1 VSARSN
7 THPAFIQPELAT
19 LVSEPPKGDEWLH
32 EMKFDGYRLECLLER
47 GRARLITR
55 SGLDWTDRFPNVA
68 EAAAA
73 IPARSAVLDGEVV
86 VLLPDGRSSFR
97 ALQLAL
103 KGEPSGPMV
112 YFAFDLL
119 ALDGKDLRRFPLI
132 ERKDLL
138 ADLLHGR
145 RRGSRVVRFSEH
157 VEGHGDTVY
166 ARACKAG
173 LEGIISKRSDSPYS
187 SARTRAWL
195 KVKCVNRQEFV
206 VVGFTEPKGGRG
218 GFGALLLGVH
228 NGKRLTY
235 AGKVGTGFSDALL
248 RDTRRELEGLIR
260 KEPTVDAGPDGRRA
274 HWVEPKKVAEVV
286 FTEWTDDGRLRHP
299 AFVGFREDKPARH
312 VRRERVAK

>member
-1 VSARSN
+1 VAARSSARGV
-7 THPAFIQPELAT
+7 FIEPELAT
-19 LVSEPPKGDEWLH
+19 LVAEPPKGDDWLH
-32 EMKFDGYRLECLLER
+32 EMKFDGYRIECLLER

-55 SGLDWTDRFPNVA
+55 SGLDWTDRFPSVA
-68 EAAAA
+68 EAASAV
-73 IPARSAVLDGEVV
+73 PARSAILDGEVV
-86 VLLPDGRSSFR
+86 VLLPDGRTSFR

-103 KGEPSGPMV
+103 KGESSGPMA
-112 YFAFDLL
+112 YFVFDLL
-119 ALDGKDLRRFPLI
+119 ELDGRDLRRFPLI

-138 ADLLHGR
+138 AELLRGR
-145 RRGSRVVRFSEH
+145 RRGSKVVRFSEH
-157 VEGHGDTVY
+157 VEGHGETVY

-173 LEGIISKRSDSPYS
+173 LEGIISKRSDSTYS

-195 KVKCVNRQEFV
+195 KVKCMNRQEFV

-228 NGKRLTY
+228 NGKGLKY

-248 RDTRRELEGLIR
+248 RDTRRELDRLIR

-299 AFVGFREDKPARH
+299 AFVGFREDKPVRQI
-312 VRRERVAK
+312 RRERAAK

>member
-1 VSARSN
+1 VRNRVRA
-7 THPAFIQPELAT
+7 TFIQPELAT
-19 LVSEPPKGDEWLH
+19 LVAEPPKGDDWLH
-32 EMKFDGYRLECLLER
+32 EMKFDGYRIECLLAQ
-47 GRARLITR
+47 GTARLITR
-55 SGLDWTDRFPNVA
+55 SGLDWTDRFPDVA

-73 IPARSAVLDGEVV
+73 IPARSAILDGEVV
-86 VLLPDGRSSFR
+86 VLLPDGRTSFR

-103 KGEPSGPMV
+103 KGESSGPMA
-112 YFAFDLL
+112 YFVFDLL
-119 ALDGKDLRRFPLI
+119 ELNGQDLRRLPLI

-145 RRGSRVVRFSEH
+145 RRGSKVVRFSEH
-157 VEGHGDTVY
+157 VEGHGETVC

-173 LEGIISKRSDSPYS
+173 LEGIISKRSDSTYS

-195 KVKCVNRQEFV
+195 KVKCTNRQEFV

-228 NGKRLTY
+228 NGKGLTY

-248 RDTRRELEGLIR
+248 RDTRRELDRLIR
-260 KEPTVDAGPDGRRA
+260 KEPTVDAGPDGRHAR
-274 HWVEPKKVAEVV
+274 WVEPKKVAEVV

-299 AFVGFREDKPARH
+299 AFVGFREDKPARQ
-312 VRRERVAK
+312 VRRERVSK

>member
-1 VSARSN
+1 MPARSN
-7 THPAFIQPELAT
+7 THPDFVEPELAT
-19 LVSEPPKGDEWLH
+19 LVADPPSGDEWLH
-32 EMKFDGYRLECLLER
+32 EIKFDGYRLECLLDR

-55 SGLDWTDRFPNVA
+55 SGLDWTDRFPKVA

-73 IPARSAVLDGEVV
+73 LPAGRAVLDGEVV
-86 VLLPDGRSSFR
+86 VLLRDGRSSFR

-119 ALDGKDLRRFPLI
+119 ALEGKDLRRLPLI

-145 RRGSRVVRFSEH
+145 RRGGRVVRFSEH
-157 VEGHGDTVY
+157 VEGHGETVY

-195 KVKCVNRQEFV
+195 KVKCMNRQEFV

-228 NGKRLTY
+228 NGKRLEY
-235 AGKVGTGFSDALL
+235 AGKVGTGFSETLL
-248 RDTRRELEGLIR
+248 RDTRKELERLTR

-299 AFVGFREDKPARH
+299 AFVGFRNDKPARQI
-312 VRRERVAK
+312 RRERAAK

>member
-1 VSARSN
+1 VSARGN
-7 THPAFIQPELAT
+7 TRPAFVAPELAT
-19 LVSEPPKGDEWLH
+19 LVAEPPKGDEWLH
-32 EMKFDGYRLECLLER
+32 EMKFDGYRVECLLER

-55 SGLDWTDRFPNVA
+55 SGLDWTDRFPGVA
-68 EAAAA
+68 EAAAS

-112 YFAFDLL
+112 YFVFDLL
-119 ALDGKDLRRFPLI
+119 ALNGKDLRSYPLI
-132 ERKDLL
+132 QRKDRL

-145 RRGSRVVRFSEH
+145 RRGSGIVRFSEH

-173 LEGIISKRSDSPYS
+173 LEGIVSKRSDSPYS

-195 KVKCVNRQEFV
+195 KVKCMNRQEFV
-206 VVGFTEPKGGRG
+206 VVGFTEPRG
-218 GFGALLLGVH
+218 TRDGFGALLLGVH
-228 NGKRLTY
+228 KGKRLEY

-248 RDTRRELEGLIR
+248 KNTRRELDRLVR

-274 HWVEPKKVAEVV
+274 HWVEPTKVAEVV

-299 AFVGFREDKPARH
+299 AFVGFREDKPAGQ
-312 VRRERVAK
+312 VRRELVRK